1 MKSFSEF
8 VEQMTP
14 PKAPGNRP
22 LLNLTPLEK
31 QKDALIRLSN
41 RPGIRRALQ
50 TGKKVYP
57 WSAP

>member
-1 MKSFSEF
+1 MKSFKEF

>member
-1 MKSFSEF
+1 MKTFSEF

-50 TGKKVYP
+50 TGKQVYP